1 MVPSRMPGSAGG
13 WFARLTPLRGGFI
26 LRRLLVELRGIR
38 RALERQADA
47 LEASGG
53 TTGIESRP
61 NSFRSFSR
69 TKEELTERDL
79 KSMTEVSYVDERLL
93 GEMLDREAE
102 LKAVLGRDPTEQEM
116 ERAYRGE
123 VE

>member
-1 MVPSRMPGSAGG
+1 MTASGGS
-13 WFARLTPLRGGFI
+13 WFHRLTRPRGI
-26 LRRLLVELRGIR
+26 LLLRRLLVELRGIR
-38 RALERQADA
+38 RALERQADVM
-47 LEASGG
+47 EASGG

-79 KSMTEVSYVDERLL
+79 KSLTEVSYVDERRL

-116 ERAYRGE
+116 ERAYRGD